1 MKKCL
6 RLSILPL
13 FLVSLLFS
21 SCKDEAN
28 GGDPNPII
36 SVTVENADVI
46 LDQENKRIDILFYE
60 YRTLNNVEATIK
72 LVDGASMYT
81 PLGKN
86 PVTLDLSDTRWGAS
100 IVVQTGDE
108 LVYYDVFGAIDYP
121 LMSMNI
127 TTENGAVVG
136 TATIEQNL
144 KYVNVNFKNVTDLTD
159 VDCEFVLSQNGGQM
173 VSPQTTTCKLDMTKK
188 NTVTCSSTRGGTIT
202 YEIRPAS
209 SPKDNVP
216 AGWEEVTDRNLPLY
230 MALYT
235 TDDFHGNN
243 AYALLADARASF
255 SVMSKG
261 IGDLMTV
268 PQFYAEDP
276 TATVIINGS
285 ATDDLIVVKGQVVNE
300 GTSGSPTAFGVTQ
313 YGTTLIGGSGWKVTW
328 QEAKQNDSVAYYAMY
343 GTNMLITDGTQAS
356 GLNNVDTDA
365 RSAIG
370 RSIVTSDDQ
379 GFYVFFVSEKYNDSP
394 GVTVKAVGDI
404 MAEWGCYNAINLQ
417 AGSGASMHVAG
428 QPTITPKNGLDAH
441 KLIGCVGVLK

>member
-60 YRTLNNVEATIK
+60 DRSLNNVEATIK

-86 PVTLDLSDTRWGAS
+86 PVTLDLSNTTWGAT

-108 LVYYDVFGAIDYP
+108 LIYYDVFGAIDYP

-136 TATIEQNL
+136 TATIDQNL
-144 KYVNVNFKNVTDLTD
+144 KNVRVNFKNVTDLTD

-173 VSPQTTTCKLDMTKK
+173 VSPQTTTCKLDMTKD

-202 YEIRPAS
+202 YSIKRAS

-235 TDDFHGNN
+235 TDDFYGNN

-261 IGDLMTV
+261 LDNLMTV

-276 TATVIINGS
+276 TAKVIINGS
-285 ATDDLIVVKGQVVNE
+285 ATDDLIVVQGQVVNQ

-313 YGTTLIGGSGWKVTW
+313 YGTTLIGGTGWNVTYK
-328 QEAKQNDSVAYYAMY
+328 EAKQNDSVAYYAMY
-343 GTNMLITDGTQAS
+343 GTNALITDGTKAGS
-356 GLNNVDTDA
+356 LNDVDNDA

-370 RSIVTSDDQ
+370 RSNVTSDDQ
-379 GFYVFFVSEKYNDSP
+379 GYYVFFVSEMYNNSP
-394 GVTVKAVGDI
+394 GVTVKRVGDI
-404 MAEWGCYNAINLQ
+404 MYEWGCYDAINLQ
-417 AGSGASMHVAG
+417 GGSGSSMHVDG
-428 QPTITPKNGLDAH
+428 RPTITPKKGLEQH

>member
-60 YRTLNNVEATIK
+60 YRSLNNVEASIK

-86 PVTLDLSDTRWGAS
+86 PVTLDLSNTTWGAT

-108 LVYYDVFGAIDYP
+108 LIYYDVFGAIDYP
-121 LMSMNI
+121 LMGMNI
-127 TTENGAVVG
+127 TTENGEVSG
-136 TATIEQNL
+136 IATIDQNL
-144 KYVNVNFKNVTDLTD
+144 ANVNVSFKNVTDLTD
-159 VDCEFVLSQNGGQM
+159 VDCEFVLSKNGGVM
-173 VSPQTTTCKLDMTKK
+173 VSPQTTTCKLDMTKT

-202 YEIRPAS
+202 YTIRPAS

-235 TDDFHGNN
+235 TDDFYGNN

-261 IGDLMTV
+261 LDNLMTV

-276 TATVIINGS
+276 TAKVIINGS
-285 ATDDLIVVKGQVVNE
+285 ATDDLIVVQGQVVNQ

-313 YGTTLIGGSGWKVTW
+313 YGTTLIGGTGWNVTYK
-328 QEAKQNDSVAYYAMY
+328 EAKQNDSVAYYAMY
-343 GTNMLITDGTQAS
+343 GTNALITDGTKAG
-356 GLNNVDTDA
+356 GLNDVDNDA

-370 RSIVTSDDQ
+370 RSNVTSDDQ
-379 GFYVFFVSEKYNDSP
+379 GYYVFFVSEMYNNSP
-394 GVTVKAVGDI
+394 GVTVKQVGDI
-404 MAEWGCYNAINLQ
+404 MYEWGCYDAINLQ
-417 AGSGASMHVAG
+417 GGSGSSMHVDG
-428 QPTITPKNGLDAH
+428 RPTITPKKGLEAH